1 MKMLEYFTQIVF
13 EFGIKNGRENML
25 ETRKSCIE
33 YVFYKIIVLN
43 KSGIPKFVF
52 WLSTYWY

>member
-13 EFGIKNGRENML
+13 EFGIKNGRAKML

-33 YVFYKIIVLN
+33 YVFYKINVLN

-52 WLSTYWY
+52 